1 MFESLTYYF
10 IARKFRGYKPRP
22 VTKKTIDA
30 WLSQFGK
37 KNRKFLLKLLK
48 YVIFVD
54 EAETRNR
61 LVEQNGLLL
70 DRLAK
75 AGVSPE
81 KIIYISIDEAA
92 SSSHVMLNMLK
103 ESALLERQK
112 CRFVDSKDLLGLNK
126 CTNEI
131 GEGAVVY
138 VDDFVGSGKQFC
150 RSRDFAAEHV
160 VGTFSEFLLVPCVCE
175 EAIYELG
182 KRGVEC
188 YHGHLHT
195 KAERPL
201 HPNSNIIPPG
211 VKARLIELS
220 EEIDKKNAL
229 GFGSLATSVVF
240 YRNAPNTVPLV
251 LRGNI
256 GQQKFVGIL
265 PRTTDLL
272 PPILTQPSTRNP
284 GASESV

>member
-1 MFESLTYYF
+1 MLESLRYYF
-10 IARKFRGYKPRP
+10 IVRRFRGYKPQP
-22 VTKKTIDA
+22 VTIKTIEA

-37 KNRKFLLKLLK
+37 KNRLILLKLLG
-48 YVIFVD
+48 YVLFVD
-54 EAETRNR
+54 EEETLKR
-61 LVEQNGLLL
+61 LVHQNRLLL
-70 DRLAK
+70 DRLSK
-75 AGVSPE
+75 AGLGQE
-81 KIIYISIDEAA
+81 KVIYISIDEAA

-103 ESALLERQK
+103 EAALLERQH
-112 CRFVDSKDLLGLNK
+112 CRFLDSRDILGLNK
-126 CTNEI
+126 VTNEI
-131 GEGAVVY
+131 GEGAIVY
-138 VDDFVGSGKQFC
+138 VDDFVGSGRQFC
-150 RSRDFAAEHV
+150 RSRDFASEHI

-201 HPNSNIIPPG
+201 HPNSNLLAADE
-211 VKARLIELS
+211 KARLIQMS
-220 EEIDKKNAL
+220 EQIDKKNAL
-229 GFGSLATSVVF
+229 GIGSLATSVVF
-240 YRNAPNTVPLV
+240 YRNSPNTVPLV

-272 PPILTQPSTRNP
+272 PPT
-284 GASESV
+284 